1 MIEYLI
7 LILAVPL
14 GFLLANT
21 TKDEKE
27 IYSKPPY
34 FPILLWGLA
43 ISASVFYTLDKQIA
57 LVLNIYFYYHFCLE
71 QGIILKPINSFLNY
85 GILSGWNR
93 YG

>member
-57 LVLNIYFYYHFCLE
+57 LVLTFIFITTFV
-71 QGIILKPINSFLNY
+71 
-85 GILSGWNR
+85 WNKA
-93 YG
+93 